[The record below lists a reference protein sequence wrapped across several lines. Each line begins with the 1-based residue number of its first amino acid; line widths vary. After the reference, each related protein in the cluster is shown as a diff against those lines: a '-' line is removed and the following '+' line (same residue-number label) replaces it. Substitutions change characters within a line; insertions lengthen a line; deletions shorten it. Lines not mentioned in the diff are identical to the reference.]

1 MGFKAW
7 SPGTVAAAAGAARG
21 PRAPPAHPPSLREH
35 SGGRGAGK
43 TRGSLAS
50 DERRVRRLLPQ
61 PGRLPCS
68 LSGGHETGWDSANAP
83 ATPQGRL
90 YLPGEPGPGPGRIAG
105 PWAPRGEATL
115 APLPPVPRRPG
126 APQGCQGHSARRL
139 RGAALA
145 SFGQPAGPV
154 RAACTLQC
162 RREASQRETRGCKLN
177 AKFASC
183 SSRLF
188 LLLLLPPPVSNLRR
202 PQG

>member
-7 SPGTVAAAAGAARG
+7 SPGAVAAAAGAARG
-21 PRAPPAHPPSLREH
+21 PLAPPGRPPSLREL

-126 APQGCQGHSARRL
+126 RGRRRAARATAREGSGEPRWHPSGSPQDQS
-139 RGAALA
+139 
-145 SFGQPAGPV
+145 GQPSLCNAGGK
-154 RAACTLQC
+154 RA
-162 RREASQRETRGCKLN
+162 S
-177 AKFASC
+177 AKHA
-183 SSRLF
+183 
-188 LLLLLPPPVSNLRR
+188 VAN
-202 PQG
+202 